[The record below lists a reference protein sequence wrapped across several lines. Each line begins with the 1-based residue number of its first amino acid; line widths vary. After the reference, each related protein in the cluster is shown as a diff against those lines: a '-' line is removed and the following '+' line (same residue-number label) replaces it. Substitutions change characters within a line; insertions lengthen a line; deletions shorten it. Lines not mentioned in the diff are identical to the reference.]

1 MNKNYQ
7 SQPNII
13 FLLIM
18 TKANAI
24 SVILL
29 NNNTMTVNSKYYDS
43 KLFYQ
48 CEHYLYTCVNKLP
61 VLTIYG
67 HHVT

>member
-1 MNKNYQ
+1 
-7 SQPNII
+7 
-13 FLLIM
+13 M

-43 KLFYQ
+43 NFYQ
-48 CEHYLYTCVNKLP
+48 CEHYLYTCVNKL
-61 VLTIYG
+61 LTIYG

>member
-7 SQPNII
+7 SQPNLI

-18 TKANAI
+18 TKENAI

-43 KLFYQ
+43 NFYQ
-48 CEHYLYTCVNKLP
+48 CEHYLYTCVNKL
-61 VLTIYG
+61 LTIYG